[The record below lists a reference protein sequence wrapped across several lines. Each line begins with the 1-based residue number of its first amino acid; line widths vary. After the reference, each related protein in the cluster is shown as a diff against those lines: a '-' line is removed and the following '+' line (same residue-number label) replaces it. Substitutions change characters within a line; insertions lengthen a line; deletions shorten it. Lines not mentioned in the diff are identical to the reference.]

1 MSRSAFRAA
10 FATMSNIEQ
19 THMLLQEA
27 MCRVQQYGGDDVAEL
42 YEIAAGITADS
53 SDRDC
58 DEAIS
63 RGLQILRRFAN
74 KTEGRCSGA

>member
-10 FATMSNIEQ
+10 FAAMSNIEQ
-19 THMLLQEA
+19 TRTLLEKA
-27 MCRVQQYGGDDVAEL
+27 MRRVQQYGGDDVAEL

-58 DEAIS
+58 EEAIS
-63 RGLQILRRFAN
+63 RGL
-74 KTEGRCSGA
+74 